1 MDTSHTIFPL
11 GKTLSSG
18 SPPQFPIKVTEFANV
33 ESHSTVAGGAVL
45 CCCCISDDMFGCAY
59 DAKVLI
65 IVPLLV
71 VACLLLLLLLLLL
84 LFLNT
89 IAGVLGANVRGDII
103 VVVVIIAFRWS

>member
-71 VACLLLLLLLLLL
+71 VACLLL
-84 LFLNT
+84 FLKT
-89 IAGVLGANVRGDII
+89 IAGVLGANLRDDII
-103 VVVVIIAFRWS
+103 LVVIIAFRWS